1 MFKKSLWH
9 GLSLVFALLL
19 VFAITAST
27 IMETF
32 KSAIDG
38 ALGTRSEKLVSDDEE
53 GELYSAF
60 TPEEKY
66 LTSSG
71 GLDTKKFI
79 QGAIEL
85 NRQEGAEGS
94 VLLKNNSENALPIS
108 KGSKV
113 TLLGMR
119 SHVPLLGSAFGV
131 KVQSPVITLEDA
143 LSKNRTDFANRRAD
157 EINSRG
163 AYNLLADGTNFD
175 NYDFDGAGLQLN
187 QTMIDIYESL
197 KGQNYAYN
205 EGARNVYDPKEPS
218 LTDLANANSKYKDSF
233 KDYGDAAIVV
243 VGRPGG
249 ESIDYLPG
257 GVAEGTG
264 AEEPLELTQNERD
277 IIQLATDNF
286 EKVIVIL
293 NNTSPV
299 EIEELKNNDKI
310 DAILWVGFPGCYGML
325 GVADVISG
333 KVSPSGALPDTYAVK
348 NMSSPAMMNMGDFT
362 FANADEL
369 TRKKSTKYIVEA
381 EGIYTGYHYY
391 ETRYYDTVLNRGDAS
406 STTGAYGSTGA
417 WTYGQE
423 VSYTFG
429 YGLSYTTFNQEIVG
443 KPKVTQSAHE
453 ITVDVTV
460 KVTNTGKVE
469 GKSPVSVYAQAPYT
483 PGGVEKTA
491 ITILGFGKTGTLK
504 AGESEE
510 VTVHCDLQD
519 LASYDETHDNGDGTK
534 GTYIFDSGKYYFAV
548 GNGAHEAL
556 NNILA
561 KQGYNRTS
569 NPKMDGDGNTA
580 AVWEWNYQAAEGKT
594 DTQTFS
600 VSKNGTKIS
609 NQIPYA
615 DWNYYEPGKVTY
627 LSRNNWSGTYPKT
640 YSNMTIPAAMMDD
653 LNGKYYTIKTD
664 QDTSDFVWG
673 AEGDMKFYDMVG
685 VDYDSPLWDDLLNQV
700 TFEEAMTLAA
710 YAGPTFPSVDTVGF
724 KELYLLE
731 NCGNGM
737 TLSLNNTKDPD
748 SPWTVSDKD
757 NNYLWNPQVFACS
770 PLIAAT
776 WNVDLMKELGEYV
789 AQEALVTGLA
799 ILWGPGL
806 NTHRHAYNGRT
817 CEYYSED
824 ALLSGYCAL
833 EFSIGALDY
842 GLLAAPKH
850 FAFNDQETNRS
861 GVAPFMTEQ
870 RAREIELRAYQIA
883 FEANKYDEFDSNGN
897 KTRDR
902 GMIGLMTSFSK
913 IGGVECLCSRGLM
926 TNILKEEWGFKGY
939 AVTDIFD
946 DTDCYTAGVYAGIT
960 GWDIR
965 GASNFYDKTTV
976 QTRFTDLGEPIAAE
990 NYAHDA
996 DMQQAFKDSVHNTLW
1011 AFCQT
1016 NLVNRFNS
1024 SSHLV
1029 SLMTWWRAAYIAAIA
1044 VFSVATAACVV
1055 LFIIST
1061 KKEEK

>member
-1 MFKKSLWH
+1 MLKKSLWH
-9 GLSLVFALLL
+9 GLSLVFAMLL
-19 VFAITAST
+19 VFAIIVSM
-27 IMETF
+27 ILETF
-32 KSAIDG
+32 RSAIDG
-38 ALGTRSEKLVSDDEE
+38 ALGTTSEILVSDESE
-53 GELYSAF
+53 GELYTAY

-85 NRQEGAEGS
+85 NRQQGAEGS
-94 VLLKNNSENALPIS
+94 VLLKNTSDNALPIA

-143 LSKNRTDFANRRAD
+143 LSKNRTDFANRRAT
-157 EINSRG
+157 EINTRG
-163 AYNLLADGTNFD
+163 VFNQLADGSKFD

-187 QTMIDIYESL
+187 QTMIDVYDSL
-197 KGQNYAYN
+197 AGENYAYN

-218 LTDLANANSKYKDSF
+218 LSDLAGANANYKDSF
-233 KDYGDAAIVV
+233 KDYNDAAIVV

-249 ESIDYLPG
+249 ESTDYLPG
-257 GVAEGTG
+257 GVVEGTG
-264 AEEPLELTQNERD
+264 AEEPLELTTNERD
-277 IIQLATDNF
+277 AIKLATDNF
-286 EKVIVIL
+286 DKVIVIL
-293 NNTSPV
+293 NNTSPM

-310 DAILWVGFPGCYGML
+310 DAILWIGFPGCYGML

-362 FANADEL
+362 FANADDL
-369 TRKKSTKYIVEA
+369 TRKKSSKYVVEA

-391 ETRYYDTVLNRGDAS
+391 ETRYYDSVLNRGDAS
-406 STTGAYGSTGA
+406 STVGAYGSTGA

-429 YGLSYTTFNQEIVG
+429 YGESYTTFSQEIVG
-443 KPKVTQSAHE
+443 TPVVTQKAHE

-460 KVTNTGKVE
+460 KVTNTGKVDA
-469 GKSPVSVYAQAPYT
+469 KTPVQVYAQAPYT

-491 ITILGFGKTGTLK
+491 ITILGFGKTGTIK
-504 AGESEE
+504 AGASEE

-519 LASYDETHDNGDGTK
+519 LASYDSTHDNGDGTK
-534 GTYIFDSGKYYFAV
+534 GTYIFDSGDYYFAV

-561 KQGYNRTS
+561 AQGITPSS
-569 NPKMDGDGNTA
+569 NPKMDAAGETS
-580 AVWEWNYQAAEGKT
+580 AVWKWNYQAEEGKV

-600 VSKNGTKIS
+600 VSKHGVKIS

-615 DWNYYEPGKVTY
+615 DWNYYQPGAVTY

-640 YSNMTIPAAMMDD
+640 YSNMTIPASMMDD

-664 QDTSDFVWG
+664 QDTSDYKWG
-673 AEGDMKFYDMVG
+673 QEGDLNFYDFVG
-685 VDYDSPLWDDLLNQV
+685 VEYDNPQWDKLLEQV

-710 YAGPTFPSVDTVGF
+710 YGGPVFPSVESVGF
-724 KELYLLE
+724 QELYLLE

-737 TLSLNNTKDPD
+737 VLSFNNTKDPN
-748 SPWTVSDKD
+748 SPWTVSEND

-770 PLIAAT
+770 PLVAASFNT
-776 WNVDLMKELGEYV
+776 ELMNDLGKFVG
-789 AQEALVTGLA
+789 QEALVTGLA

-833 EFSIGALDY
+833 EFSIGALDF

-883 FEANKYDEFDSNGN
+883 FEANKYDEYDRNG
-897 KTRDR
+897 KLVKDV

-926 TNILKEEWGFKGY
+926 TNILKEEWGFHGY

-965 GASNFYDKTTV
+965 GASGFYDKTTV
-976 QTRFTDLGEPIAAE
+976 QSRFTDLGEEIKAE

-1016 NLVNRFNS
+1016 NLVNRYNA
-1024 SSHLV
+1024 SSHLEWQ
-1029 SLMTWWRAAYIAAIA
+1029 MTWWRGVYIAAIV
-1044 VFSVATAACVV
+1044 VFSVVTVACVV
-1055 LFIIST
+1055 LYVVSL